1 MNKLSLIIAFIGIS
15 LFSFAQTTEESL
27 REMMKDADENEL
39 VIMSSTLMLDE
50 YYYMS
55 EILVDTLLQ
64 IKPESSNYNFR
75 KGYLV
80 LNSSQ
85 DQVKALPYL
94 EKAIKSV
101 DPKYDMFSAKEE
113 SASIEAYYY
122 YAKCKHLNCDIDE
135 AKKYYKK
142 FLETKKKNTQLDEF
156 AELGLAQCEVAEYN
170 FAHPKSAEVKNIGP
184 AVNTDMPEYS
194 PVISLDGTSLY
205 FTSRR
210 EWEDK
215 SSNKHKDPIYNHHPE
230 DIYVSFQDYDGEW
243 TEPSKLNFSDP
254 ELNEATI
261 SISSDE
267 RRIFVYQDASG
278 NGDIFFSD
286 FEGNKFDELEKLR
299 FNGVNSDAWETHCTV
314 TPDGENMYFVS
325 DREGGFGGRDIYRI
339 VKLPNGEWSE
349 PLNLGP
355 EINTPFDEDSPF
367 IAVNNKT
374 LYYSSNGPKSMGG
387 FDVFVTYRDEDNVWS
402 TPLNMGSP
410 INSCSDD
417 IYYTTTFD
425 GLKGYLSSFRNG
437 GYGEKDIYEI
447 KNDYLGNR
455 PISSLK
461 GQIIDN
467 SGAVCTNDFKI
478 KVECLNCE
486 IEAEKVTYPRIKNCS
501 YFSVLVRCKEYEIT
515 YFQNDSVVGTKRFN
529 TGCNAENE
537 EIIQNYYYGTFGLEI
552 TAAEHGTNTMIEDV
566 TVEILDA
573 ESGDVLATF
582 NTDEN
587 GSVTSSDFLA
597 GKNYGDSVIYDV
609 RLSKEGY
616 LTNTFNARKTLGDSS
631 VLKLDYLLNKSDA
644 GVLIALKPIY
654 FDLNKS
660 NIRPD
665 AKKELD
671 HIVELMNAN
680 PELRIEI
687 GSHTDCRS
695 SKSYNMS
702 LSKRRAQSTMKYI
715 RARIKNPKRIY
726 GKGYGESQLV
736 NDCGCEGDVVSDCTE
751 EQHQENRRTEFKIVK

>member
-1 MNKLSLIIAFIGIS
+1 MNRLTLIFTFIGLSLS
-15 LFSFAQTTEESL
+15 SFAQTTEESL
-27 REMMKDADENEL
+27 RETMKDADESQL
-39 VIMSSTLMLDE
+39 VILSSTLMLDE

-64 IKPESSNYNFR
+64 INPESSNYNFR

-85 DQVKALPYL
+85 DHIKALPYL

-101 DPKYDMFSAKEE
+101 DPKYDMFSSKEE

-135 AKKYYKK
+135 AKKYYSK

-156 AELGLAQCEVAEYN
+156 SELGLRQCEVAEYN
-170 FAHPKSAEVKNIGP
+170 FAHPKTAEVRNIGSI
-184 AVNTDMPEYS
+184 VNTDMPEYS
-194 PVISLDGTSLY
+194 PVVSLDGTSLY

-215 SSNKHKDPIYNHHPE
+215 SSNAFKDPIYNHHPE

-243 TEPSKLNFSDP
+243 TAPTKLDFSDP
-254 ELNEATI
+254 GLNEATI

-278 NGDIFFSD
+278 NGDIFYSD
-286 FEGNKFDELEKLR
+286 FSGNKFDELEKLR

-314 TPDGENMYFVS
+314 TPDGQNMYFVS
-325 DREGGFGGRDIYRI
+325 DREGGYGGRDIYRI

-349 PLNLGP
+349 PQNLGP

-387 FDVFVTYRDEDNVWS
+387 FDVFMTIRDEDNAWN
-402 TPLNMGSP
+402 TPISLGSP

-425 GLKGYLSSFRNG
+425 GLKGYLSSYRNG

-467 SGAVCTNDFKI
+467 SGAVCTNDFKV

-486 IEAEKVTYPRIKNCS
+486 IETEKINYPRIKSCS
-501 YFSVLVRCKEYEIT
+501 YFSVLTRCKEYEIT
-515 YFQNDSVVGTKRFN
+515 YYKNDSIVGTKLFN
-529 TGCNAENE
+529 TACNAENE

-552 TAAEHGTNTMIEDV
+552 TSAEHSTNEMIQDV
-566 TVEILDA
+566 KVEILNA
-573 ESGDVLATF
+573 EDGSVLATF
-582 NTDEN
+582 TTDEN
-587 GSVTSSDFLA
+587 GSITSSDFLN
-597 GKNYGDSVIYDV
+597 GKNYGDSVIYDIK
-609 RLSKEGY
+609 LSKIGY
-616 LTNTFNARKTLGDSS
+616 LTHTFHAKEALGDST

-644 GVLIALKPIY
+644 GVLIALEPIY

-660 NIRPD
+660 NIRKD
-665 AKKELD
+665 AEKELN
-671 HIVELMNAN
+671 HIIELMNAN
-680 PELRIEI
+680 PSLKIEI

-695 SKSYNMS
+695 SKSYNLS
-702 LSKRRAQSTMKYI
+702 LSKRRANSTLKYI
-715 RARIKNPKRIY
+715 RAKISNPKRIN
-726 GKGYGESQLV
+726 GKGYGESQLI
-736 NDCGCEGDVVSDCTE
+736 NDCGCEGEVVSDCTE
-751 EQHQENRRTEFKIVK
+751 EQHQENRRTEFKIIK

>member
-1 MNKLSLIIAFIGIS
+1 MNKLVLLLSFIGFAIVS
-15 LFSFAQTTEESL
+15 FSQTTEESL
-27 REMMKDADENEL
+27 REMMKDANENEL
-39 VIMSSTLMLDE
+39 VIQSSTLMLDE

-55 EILVDTLLQ
+55 EIIVDTLLQ
-64 IKPESSNYNFR
+64 IDPESANYNFR

-85 DQVKALPYL
+85 DYIKALPYL
-94 EKAIKSV
+94 EKAIQSV
-101 DPKYDMFSAKEE
+101 NPKYNLFSANEK

-122 YAKCKHLNCDIDE
+122 YAKARHLNCEIDE

-142 FLETKKKNTQLDEF
+142 FLEIKKKNTALDEF
-156 AELGLAQCEVAEYN
+156 AELGLKQCEVAKYN
-170 FAHPKSAEVKNIGP
+170 FAHPKTAEVKNIGP
-184 AVNTDMPEYS
+184 AVNTSMPEYS
-194 PVISLDGTSLY
+194 PVVSLDGTSLY

-215 SSNKHKDPIYNHHPE
+215 SSSKFKDPIYNHHPE

-243 TEPSKLNFSDP
+243 TEPIKLDFSDP

-267 RRIFVYQDASG
+267 RRIYVYQDASG

-286 FEGNKFDELEKLR
+286 FSGHKFDELEKLR

-314 TPDGENMYFVS
+314 TPDGQNMYFVS
-325 DREGGFGGRDIYRI
+325 DREGGYGGRDIYRI

-355 EINTPFDEDSPF
+355 EINTPYDEDSPF

-374 LYYSSNGPKSMGG
+374 LYYSSNGPNSMGG
-387 FDVFVTYRDEDNVWS
+387 FDVFVTFRDENNAWS
-402 TPLNMGSP
+402 TPVNMGSP

-425 GLKGYLSSFRNG
+425 GLKGYLSSYRNG

-467 SGAVCTNDFKI
+467 SGAECTNDFKV
-478 KVECLNCE
+478 KVTCLNCE
-486 IEAEKVTYPRIKNCS
+486 IEDEKVKYPRIKSCS
-501 YFSVLVRCKEYEIT
+501 YFSALTRCKEYEIT
-515 YFQNDSVVGTKRFN
+515 YYRNDSVVGTKRFN
-529 TGCNAENE
+529 TACNAENE
-537 EIIQNYYYGTFGLEI
+537 EIVRNFYYGTFGLEI
-552 TAAEHGTNTMIEDV
+552 TAAEQKTGTMIEGV
-566 TVEILDA
+566 TVEILDP
-573 ESGDVLATF
+573 EDGTVLATF
-582 NTDEN
+582 TTDEN
-587 GSVTSSDFLA
+587 GSTKSDDFLE
-597 GKNYGDSVIYDV
+597 GKNHGDSVIYDV
-609 RLSKEGY
+609 RLSKNGY
-616 LTNTFNARKTLGDSS
+616 LTQVFHAKEVLGDSS
-631 VLKLDYLLNKSDA
+631 VLKLDYLLNKSDI
-644 GVLIALKPIY
+644 GTLIVLNPIY

-660 NIRPD
+660 NIRED

-671 HIVELMNAN
+671 HIVQLMNEN
-680 PELRIEI
+680 PDLKIEI

-695 SKSYNMS
+695 SKSYNLS
-702 LSKRRAQSTMKYI
+702 LSRRRAQSTLKYI

-736 NDCGCEGDVVSDCTE
+736 NDCECEGNVVSDCTE
-751 EQHQENRRTEFKIVK
+751 EQHQENRRTEFKIIK